1 MNDERFEAL
10 LHESLKSDSDA
21 SELTKKRVLNYERGN
36 GMKILKRTAA
46 CVAAAAVLFVGAANS
61 GYTVANAMYKVPVLG
76 DLARAVTIREYKD
89 AEGYFAAD
97 IKIPE
102 AEGLGKA
109 TDELNREI
117 SEYVE
122 GFIKMY
128 ESDKEATGTEAKED
142 WGESARYNIS
152 NDYKIIT
159 NNDKYFS
166 VEVTTCLVMAGGT
179 EFKRDFTVDK
189 ASEKVISLEDVF
201 GGDDDW
207 KNKLYENIKAQMEKE
222 MAENDAAMYFIGEN
236 GFNEITGDENFYIT
250 EGGDVVIT
258 YDEYAV
264 APGSMGVVSFN
275 VGSVPEA

>member
-10 LHESLKSDSDA
+10 LHESLKSHSDA
-21 SELTKKRVLNYERGN
+21 GELTKKRVLNCERGN
-36 GMKILKRTAA
+36 GMKVLKRTAA

-76 DLARAVTIREYKD
+76 NLARAVTIREYKD
-89 AEGYFAAD
+89 AEGYFTAD

-122 GFIKMY
+122 GFIEMY
-128 ESDKEATGTEAKED
+128 ESDKAATGADAEED

-179 EFKRDFTVDK
+179 EFKRNFNVDK
-189 ASEKVISLEDVF
+189 TAERVISLEDVF
-201 GGDDDW
+201 AGDDDW
-207 KNKLYENIKAQMEKE
+207 KSRIYESIKAQMEKE

-250 EGGDVVIT
+250 EAGEVVIT

-275 VGSVPEA
+275 VGAVS